1 MNHNIALSTAFAAA
15 LTLGVISDAE
25 ALQKTS
31 LKKEKCYGV
40 SLAGQND
47 CSNIAGTHSCAG
59 QSTLDN
65 DPGEWRLVTKGLC
78 KSQGGLTRKE
88 AREMLK
94 AKILNKFNNLKSL

>member
-1 MNHNIALSTAFAAA
+1 MTHNIALSTAFAAA
-15 LTLGVISDAE
+15 LTLGVISDADAAE
-25 ALQKTS
+25 KR

-94 AKILNKFNNLKSL
+94 QKS